1 VFNHYGLAGEH
12 RLNTVKSSSVAQNEN
27 WLSSIARKRPTKTP
41 CSLFSIDSPIPKLD
55 LASSNPVSQSKTNE
69 YSATRRRRWAVL
81 PARDL
86 HQPFSLLCLAPST
99 NAVVLAKRETEPQC
113 PQSRLHINGEPR
125 NAKRSIRALV
135 CLQETAGSPRNRS
148 VVCGL
153 DWGNQLTVEMRFLW
167 GSLVSC
173 APVVYRRH
181 CRLHRA
187 PAAVA
192 NRRAGYQ
199 PAPHRRGFLRLY
211 QALQTTGIQIKS
223 HSRLRRRRPAT
234 S

>member
-1 VFNHYGLAGEH
+1 M
-12 RLNTVKSSSVAQNEN
+12 
-27 WLSSIARKRPTKTP
+27 SIP
-41 CSLFSIDSPIPKLD
+41 
-55 LASSNPVSQSKTNE
+55 
-69 YSATRRRRWAVL
+69 L
-81 PARDL
+81 PAAGAGQCFP
-86 HQPFSLLCLAPST
+86 H
-99 NAVVLAKRETEPQC
+99 ETC
-113 PQSRLHINGEPR
+113 TSRLVCYASRQVPMPLFWRSAKPSHNALKAAFTINGEPR

-153 DWGNQLTVEMRFLW
+153 DWGNHLTVEMRFLW